1 MTDLPP
7 ARNERAPYRIAMV
20 CLGNICRSPMAQVV
34 LTERLAEADL
44 QDRVSVESCGIGD
57 WHVGEPMDDRAA
69 ATLHAHD
76 FDPSAH
82 RARQLTA
89 AWFDDYDLLLTMD
102 RANYRDAL
110 ALAPS
115 PEAADRVRMYRA
127 YDPDADSDDEVPD
140 PWYGGP
146 EGFERV
152 LATIERTTERL
163 VARLAESA

>member
-1 MTDLPP
+1 M
-7 ARNERAPYRIAMV
+7 I

-34 LTERLAEADL
+34 LTERLGEAGL
-44 QDRVSVESCGIGD
+44 ADRVEVESCGIGG
-57 WHVGEPMDDRAA
+57 WHIGEPMDDRAA
-69 ATLHAHD
+69 ATLDAHGY
-76 FDPSAH
+76 DPSAH

-102 RANYRDAL
+102 HDNYRGAL

-115 PEAADRVRMYRA
+115 AETAERVRMYRA
-127 YDPDADSDDEVPD
+127 FDPDATDDAEVPD

-152 LATIERTTERL
+152 LATIERTTKELVTRL
-163 VARLAESA
+163 EEIA